1 MHVIRSRAREYAS
14 HATVAGVIS
23 SALDLIWIG
32 MCDVRD
38 AMSLRNRIA
47 CMIAPA
53 LVRFAR
59 ARALRSSLFVVAY
72 NYFKSSCA
80 TLSSV
85 RVRPGRGRGA
95 GARRGRCQCH
105 ASMQPWPLRG
115 MTHAPCGKDVVVTR
129 GRRAGPS

>member
-32 MCDVRD
+32 MCMMSD
-38 AMSLRNRIA
+38 ARLCHSETGYKPNDA

-72 NYFKSSCA
+72 IYFLC
-80 TLSSV
+80 LYEV
-85 RVRPGRGRGA
+85 
-95 GARRGRCQCH
+95 
-105 ASMQPWPLRG
+105 
-115 MTHAPCGKDVVVTR
+115 
-129 GRRAGPS
+129 

>member
-1 MHVIRSRAREYAS
+1 MIRSRAREYAS

-72 NYFKSSCA
+72 NYFSRA
-80 TLSSV
+80 LV
-85 RVRPGRGRGA
+85 RRCRVSGCGPAGGGARGRGGA
-95 GARRGRCQCH
+95 AARRP
-105 ASMQPWPLRG
+105 SMQPWPLRG

-129 GRRAGPS
+129 GRRAEPS

>member
-1 MHVIRSRAREYAS
+1 MS
-14 HATVAGVIS
+14 
-23 SALDLIWIG
+23 
-32 MCDVRD
+32 D

-95 GARRGRCQCH
+95 GARRGRCPTPQH
-105 ASMQPWPLRG
+105 AAMAAARHDARTMWQR
-115 MTHAPCGKDVVVTR
+115 R
-129 GRRAGPS
+129 GRDSWAAGGTQLTH

>member
-1 MHVIRSRAREYAS
+1 MIRSRAREYAS

-23 SALDLIWIG
+23 SALDLLWIG
-32 MCDVRD
+32 MRVMSD

-72 NYFKSSCA
+72 IFFAYNYEEH
-80 TLSSV
+80 L
-85 RVRPGRGRGA
+85 
-95 GARRGRCQCH
+95 
-105 ASMQPWPLRG
+105 
-115 MTHAPCGKDVVVTR
+115 
-129 GRRAGPS
+129 